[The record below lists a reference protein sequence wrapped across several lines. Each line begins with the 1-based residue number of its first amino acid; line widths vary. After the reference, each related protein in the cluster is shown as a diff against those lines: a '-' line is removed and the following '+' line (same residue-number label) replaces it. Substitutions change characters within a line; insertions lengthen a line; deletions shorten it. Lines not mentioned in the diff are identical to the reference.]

1 MDNLK
6 TPSVPA
12 LDRALSV
19 LELLSLVRHGLTL
32 PELSQR
38 LELPRSSTHCILVTL
53 ERRGYLHRNQ
63 QTNRYMF
70 GRKLFSLANTALS
83 GLKLREQAAPS
94 LRELARKTGLTVHMG
109 ILELGEA
116 VLVEKI
122 EPAGVKRLAT
132 WIGKRMDLHATAV
145 GKALLAF
152 RPDEEIDALI
162 TSHDLARYNDNTITS
177 VRKLKEDMERVRKA
191 GYAVEDEEGEIG
203 FRCIGAPVFDEAGKV
218 AAAISIAGTTWQIT
232 NENFAGLVAMV
243 KECAAT
249 LSTVLGCPPAAS
261 AGVSPGAGI
270 QVDGRSSAASRR
282 PC

>member
-12 LDRALSV
+12 LDRALSM
-19 LELLSLVRHGLTL
+19 LELLSFVRHGLTL
-32 PELSQR
+32 PEISQR
-38 LELPRSSTHCILVTL
+38 LALPRSSAHCILVTL

-70 GRKLFSLANTALS
+70 GRRLISLANTALS

-94 LRELARKTGLTVHMG
+94 LRELARKTGLTAHMG

-122 EPAGVKRLAT
+122 EPPGVKRLAT
-132 WIGKRMDLHATAV
+132 WIGKHMDLHATAV

-152 RPDEEIDALI
+152 RPEEEIDALI
-162 TSHDLARYNDNTITS
+162 TSHDLPRYNDNTITS
-177 VRKLKEDMERVRKA
+177 VRKLKEDMARVRTT

-218 AAAISIAGTTWQIT
+218 AAAISVAGTTCQIT
-232 NENFAGLVAMV
+232 DENFSSLAAMV
-243 KECAAT
+243 KECAAR
-249 LSTVLGCPPAAS
+249 LSGVLGCPLES
-261 AGVSPGAGI
+261 SVHVSPGVGI
-270 QVDGRSSAASRR
+270 QLNGQSGVVSR
-282 PC
+282 PAC